1 MTLAA
6 TSADRGR
13 ATLVGAGAVA
23 LWSSLALLATMTGP
37 LPPFQ
42 VTAITIAVGAL
53 VGMAT
58 SIAGGRNVLAP
69 LRQRPSAWLL
79 GVAGLFGYHALYFV
93 ALRLAPPVEAN
104 LINYLWPLLIVVFSG
119 LLPGERL
126 GRAQLAGAALGLAG
140 TALVVTGG
148 DGLSVQAA
156 HLPGYLAALSC
167 AVVWAA
173 YSVLSRLFGDVPTDA
188 VSGFCLVTSLLAA
201 LCHLAFETWVPPS
214 ATDWVLLLV
223 MGLGPLGAAFFLWDH
238 GVKRGDIQVLG
249 AVSYSTPLLSTL
261 LLVVSGRAAPSL
273 AVLAATVLIVGGA
286 FLASRGLMR
295 KDPHPD
301 TH

>member
-1 MTLAA
+1 MTLVA

-23 LWSSLALLATMTGP
+23 LWSSFALLATMMGP
-37 LPPFQ
+37 IPPFQ
-42 VTAITIAVGAL
+42 ATAVTFAVGTL

-58 SIAGGRNVLAP
+58 TVAGGRSVTAP

-79 GVAGLFGYHALYFV
+79 GVTGLFGYHALYFV

-104 LINYLWPLLIVVFSG
+104 LINYLWPLLIVLFSG

-148 DGLSVQAA
+148 NGLSIQAA
-156 HLPGYLAALSC
+156 NLPGYLAALGC
-167 AVVWAA
+167 AVTWAA

-188 VSGFCLVTSLLAA
+188 VSGFCLATSLLAA
-201 LCHLAFETWVPPS
+201 VCHLAFETWVPPS
-214 ATDWVLLLV
+214 AMDWVLLLV
-223 MGLGPLGAAFFLWDH
+223 LGLGPLGAAFFLWDH

-249 AVSYSTPLLSTL
+249 AISYATPLLSTL
-261 LLVVSGRAAPSL
+261 LLVASGRATPSL
-273 AVLAATVLIVGGA
+273 NVLAATVLIVGGA

-295 KDPHPD
+295 KNPRPETD
-301 TH
+301 